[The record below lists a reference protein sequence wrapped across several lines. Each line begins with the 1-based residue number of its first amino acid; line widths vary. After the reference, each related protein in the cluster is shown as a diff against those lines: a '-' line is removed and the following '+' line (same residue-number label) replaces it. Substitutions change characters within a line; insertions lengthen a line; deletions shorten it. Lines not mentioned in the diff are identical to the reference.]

1 MLKVNKD
8 NPEDIDNIVNKINYV
23 KKLVYKRDGT
33 VQKSD
38 DTIRL
43 IQIANKD
50 EPDITVENTFKT
62 LEKDNIITVRTD
74 TNINTMTEMNLPG
87 QQVIILNNSKKHIQT
102 PMDNAKYDDQ
112 TDSDN
117 ETENDS
123 EDDDGLTFKGFMND
137 VDCMEDIKSMFL
149 SMILELRD
157 RVKNCEHCETCSGV
171 INMVEVFTTEY
182 KKVTKLAQALANLF
196 MLIKN
201 GIYIK
206 KYSDNQK
213 KLINFAYIL
222 ISKNSRFIDIQ
233 YLYDHFGSTI
243 DINVYNG
250 LSMLLAV
257 QKYEVDEFNNLVE
270 WGGDITVRNHRCIVR
285 AFHYEKFEIARYLIK
300 KGSSCKYFIDDE
312 YRKSPENATRLLKKI
327 NKAIK
332 SPNNKRDLYS
342 FKNCGLEWL
351 NEMDMDEYKKLS
363 EEIRNELLICA
374 YIEFYVLIRKKV
386 KYESN
391 CVENTGFIDE
401 LDEYFDMYLES
412 SDLAELG
419 YQCKKTDKKKKK
431 NKNTTSSK
439 TDSNDISD
447 KISNKISDKIINE
460 LLEEEKKE
468 TGKETSKSDS
478 KKKSKKK
485 KKQKKVKNNDTNTT
499 LELIP
504 ETHDNDDTNEHL
516 LEQDTEDI
524 TDDIENTYLANNKFG
539 ILAIQNSFETDS
551 NSANSTDN
559 STNNSIIE
567 DIKNVKEEEVRIPIV
582 IEETPEEKLAR
593 YNYIEQLLE
602 KGYEILNTSR
612 YDKHKI
618 IYNIMSLDIK
628 EILSMLQV

>member
-33 VQKSD
+33 VQTSD

-87 QQVIILNNSKKHIQT
+87 QQVIILNNSNNQT
-102 PMDNAKYDDQ
+102 QTQTQTQINNVKYHDQ

-171 INMVEVFTTEY
+171 INMVEVFTAEY

-201 GIYIK
+201 CIYIK

-233 YLYDHFGSTI
+233 YLYDNFGSNI

-257 QKYEVDEFNNLVE
+257 QKYEVDDFNKLVE
-270 WGGDITVRNHRCIVR
+270 WGGDITVRNHRCIIR

-327 NKAIK
+327 NKAII

-391 CVENTGFIDE
+391 CVENDGFIDE
-401 LDEYFDMYLES
+401 LDEYFDMYLETI
-412 SDLAELG
+412 DLAELG

-439 TDSNDISD
+439 TDSDE
-447 KISNKISDKIINE
+447 ISDKIISE

-468 TGKETSKSDS
+468 NNKDTNKDTNKSDS

-485 KKQKKVKNNDTNTT
+485 KKQKKVKDNDTTTT

-504 ETHDNDDTNEHL
+504 ETHDNDDTL

-524 TDDIENTYLANNKFG
+524 TDDIENNYLANNKFRL
-539 ILAIQNSFETDS
+539 LAILNNNVETDS
-551 NSANSTDN
+551 SNANSNDNSTDN
-559 STNNSIIE
+559 SIIE
-567 DIKNVKEEEVRIPIV
+567 DVKEEEVRIPIV
-582 IEETPEEKLAR
+582 IEETQEEKLAR

-628 EILSMLQV
+628 EILSILQV

>member
-33 VQKSD
+33 VQTSD

-87 QQVIILNNSKKHIQT
+87 QQVIILNNSKNQT
-102 PMDNAKYDDQ
+102 QTQTQIDNAKYHDQ

-171 INMVEVFTTEY
+171 INMVEVFTAEY

-201 GIYIK
+201 CIYIK

-233 YLYDHFGSTI
+233 YLYDNFGSTI

-257 QKYEVDEFNNLVE
+257 QKYEVDDFIKLVE
-270 WGGDITVRNHRCIVR
+270 WGGDITVRNHRCIIR

-327 NKAIK
+327 NKAII

-363 EEIRNELLICA
+363 EEIRNELLISA

-391 CVENTGFIDE
+391 CVENDGFIDE
-401 LDEYFDMYLES
+401 LDEYFDMYLET

-419 YQCKKTDKKKKK
+419 YQCKKADKKKKK
-431 NKNTTSSK
+431 TKNITSSK
-439 TDSNDISD
+439 TDSDE
-447 KISNKISDKIINE
+447 ISDKIISE

-468 TGKETSKSDS
+468 NSKDTSKSDS

-485 KKQKKVKNNDTNTT
+485 KKQKKVKDNDTTTT

-504 ETHDNDDTNEHL
+504 ETHDNDDTL
-516 LEQDTEDI
+516 LEQYTEDI
-524 TDDIENTYLANNKFG
+524 TDDIENNYLANNKFRL
-539 ILAIQNSFETDS
+539 LAILNNNVETDS
-551 NSANSTDN
+551 SNANSTDN
-559 STNNSIIE
+559 STDNSIIE
-567 DIKNVKEEEVRIPIV
+567 DVKNVKEEEVEEVEEVRIPEVIV
-582 IEETPEEKLAR
+582 IEETQEEKLAR

-618 IYNIMSLDIK
+618 IYNIMSLDLK
-628 EILSMLQV
+628 EILNILQV

>member
-33 VQKSD
+33 VQTSD

-351 NEMDMDEYKKLS
+351 SEMDTDEYKKLS
-363 EEIRNELLICA
+363 EEMRNELLICA

-439 TDSNDISD
+439 TDSDEISD

-539 ILAIQNSFETDS
+539 LLAIQNSFETDS